1 MSTQTDALA
10 AGAFSTQSTSTATS
24 TSTPLIGVTP
34 TDPSLQTAASTPT
47 SDLTS
52 SEAATTAGFSGSD
65 TVYNS
70 TTGGSTIGGA
80 SPSASADKKSFWD
93 ENKYY
98 IFGAVG
104 VVGVF
109 VAAKLLKKKG

>member
-1 MSTQTDALA
+1 MSAQTDALA

-24 TSTPLIGVTP
+24 TPLIGVTP
-34 TDPSLQTAASTPT
+34 ADPSLQTAASTPT

-98 IFGAVG
+98 ILGAVG

>member
-1 MSTQTDALA
+1 MSTQTDALL

-34 TDPSLQTAASTPT
+34 NDPSIQTAASTPT

-65 TVYNS
+65 TANYL
-70 TTGGSTIGGA
+70 TTVGA
-80 SPSASADKKSFWD
+80 STGAPVSPTSDAKKSFWD

-98 IFGAVG
+98 ILGAVG
-104 VVGVF
+104 AVGVF